1 LALFKAASSR
11 VAPVLGNGRITLMH
25 VQDAANAIAQVALN
39 PAIPGRYDLGG
50 PSLATANARE
60 IIEAAARA
68 VGGNPW
74 LIPFPAPL
82 LLAAG
87 AFSGWWARLRG
98 KAAIFNA
105 GKARELLHPD
115 WSVAPD
121 EVLPFSVFQPAIGL
135 QAGFRSTADWYRAAG
150 WL

>member
-1 LALFKAASSR
+1 VGSGGFGLVQSR
-11 VAPVLGNGRITLMH
+11 EQQGGAGFRQWPH
-25 VQDAANAIAQVALN
+25 HAHAC
-39 PAIPGRYDLGG
+39 PGRRQCDRAGCFEPG
-50 PSLATANARE
+50 DCGSLR
-60 IIEAAARA
+60 IEAAARA